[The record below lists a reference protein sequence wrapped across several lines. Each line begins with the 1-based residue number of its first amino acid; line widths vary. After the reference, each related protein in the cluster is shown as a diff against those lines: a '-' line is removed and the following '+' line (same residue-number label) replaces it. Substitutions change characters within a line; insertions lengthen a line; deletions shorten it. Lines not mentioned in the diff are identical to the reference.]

1 MKNRNIAIDF
11 AKWFFAFLV
20 VTLHTSFWHSYLL
33 APIARCAV
41 PFFYMVTGYFVLNT
55 SRENI
60 LKTSKK
66 WLVMWIKYS
75 LILLAIGCLWN
86 WCSGNHV
93 TWSCRDTIDLVISG
107 SNSFIDEHV
116 YNGDTY
122 GFSTLWFLYAGF
134 LALMLYYI
142 IYRQLYKK
150 GVDVIMVILLFGSVI
165 TNYLFKI
172 QYDESLR
179 LVFLA
184 IPFMYM
190 GGRFR
195 HIRLK
200 KINAKL
206 FLIIVFLLWIIGL
219 FEIDY
224 VKTNKV
230 VVQNIYLSCIPL
242 SLIVFYVIANSSL
255 TVSNKIMRYFPVS
268 STLDVYI
275 WHRLVYFILVL
286 LGCYIGVVG
295 SIEVFLVTAS
305 LSIIIKQIR
314 NEK

>member
-1 MKNRNIAIDF
+1 MKNRNIAIDL
-11 AKWFFAFLV
+11 AKWLFAFLV

-66 WLVMWIKYS
+66 WLAMWIKYS

-93 TWSCRDTIDLVISG
+93 TWSCRDTIDFVISG

-122 GFSTLWFLYAGF
+122 GLSTLWFLYAGF
-134 LALMLYYI
+134 LALMLYCI

-150 GVDVIMVILLFGSVI
+150 GVDIIMVILLFGSVI

-190 GGRFR
+190 GGA
-195 HIRLK
+195 I
-200 KINAKL
+200 
-206 FLIIVFLLWIIGL
+206 
-219 FEIDY
+219 
-224 VKTNKV
+224 
-230 VVQNIYLSCIPL
+230 
-242 SLIVFYVIANSSL
+242 
-255 TVSNKIMRYFPVS
+255 
-268 STLDVYI
+268 
-275 WHRLVYFILVL
+275 
-286 LGCYIGVVG
+286 
-295 SIEVFLVTAS
+295 
-305 LSIIIKQIR
+305 
-314 NEK
+314 